1 MLVFPGLWIRIH
13 MDTHSCFFLDPDPGR
28 IKDQFN
34 RKDVIKSRIF
44 SQKQLKLAVINLFL
58 VWVGAGSGE

>member
-1 MLVFPGLWIRIH
+1 V
-13 MDTHSCFFLDPDPGR
+13 DPDPHGYTFMFLLGSGSGKN
-28 IKDQFN
+28 KDPIQQ
-34 RKDVIKSRIF
+34 KDVIKSRIF